1 MKGQNAV
8 IGGVICLTT
17 VTAHAQP
24 SPPVAE
30 PCEETP
36 DVCRVAPL
44 VFDETTA
51 SPLEWSFDSGWVPP
65 GSALQVRLQSLFAA
79 NTRVRLEGMAY
90 TDWLVPERDEQ
101 LLFDLPGL
109 PDGGLLEY
117 HYGVAVLADGKV
129 QINLSPFPS
138 IGWQGPIPYVPQVDL
153 QVEDSTVFDAWGWD
167 PGVTSASSSQ
177 PQRVAQVDITQLL
190 GVNVPGLEGGFEL
203 DVAVDLEVSWTNH
216 RLVIERVVDGVPQQP
231 VDGGPI
237 TAAGELSHDA
247 IPRGGFMEVDVH
259 PEGTVRYAGTL
270 HLIPGLYVKALGNTW
285 TMPLVNIPAPIAPTE
300 VEWSFSPQRVHIP
313 LPDLHVADEVIDFG
327 EVVVGAS
334 VERDVQAQNDGEAR
348 VVAAGTTSL
357 PAVFSAEAG
366 ELIIGPAE
374 SLTMAVTFSPQRE
387 GLQEATLLLAS
398 NDPDEP
404 EQLVKLRGY
413 GRASGDG
420 YAPPPPAVEP
430 DPVVIAEGGCGCR
443 LVRSEDTSGHQAP
456 WLIGALGLISYRRRS
471 RRRRPSR

>member
-1 MKGQNAV
+1 MT
-8 IGGVICLTT
+8 GVICLMTA
-17 VTAHAQP
+17 TAHAQS
-24 SPPVAE
+24 SPPLAE
-30 PCEETP
+30 PCEQTP
-36 DVCRVAPL
+36 DLCRVAPL

-90 TDWLVPERDEQ
+90 TEWLVPGNDSQ
-101 LLFDLPGL
+101 LVFDVPGL

-153 QVEDSTVFDAWGWD
+153 QVENSTVFDAWGWE

-203 DVAVDLEVSWTNH
+203 DVAVDLEVSWVHH
-216 RLVIERVVDGVPQQP
+216 RLVIERVVDGIVQQP

-237 TAAGELSHDA
+237 TAEGALSNDA
-247 IPRGGFMEVDVH
+247 VPLGGFMEVDVH
-259 PEGTVRYAGTL
+259 PEGTVRYSGTL
-270 HLIPGLYVKALGNTW
+270 HLIPALYVKALGNTW
-285 TMPLVNIPAPIAPTE
+285 TMPLVNIPAPLAPTE
-300 VEWSFSPQRVHIP
+300 MEWSFTPQRVHIP
-313 LPDLHVADEVIDFG
+313 LPDLHLVDEVIDFG

-334 VERDVQAQNDGEAR
+334 STRDVQANNDGEAR
-348 VVAAGTTSL
+348 VVAIGTTSQ
-357 PAVFSAEAG
+357 ATVFSADAD
-366 ELIIGPAE
+366 ELVIGPGE
-374 SLTMAVTFSPQRE
+374 SLSTAVTFSPERE
-387 GLQEATLLLAS
+387 GPQEATLLIVS

-404 EQLVKLRGY
+404 EQIVMLRGY
-413 GRASGDG
+413 GRGSDDG
-420 YAPPPPAVEP
+420 FEPPPAPAAEP
-430 DPVVIAEGGCGCR
+430 DPVVVAEGGCGCR
-443 LVRSEDTSGHQAP
+443 VPRSEDTRGPSGL
-456 WLIGALGLISYRRRS
+456 WLLGLMGMAWYRRRFS
-471 RRRRPSR
+471 